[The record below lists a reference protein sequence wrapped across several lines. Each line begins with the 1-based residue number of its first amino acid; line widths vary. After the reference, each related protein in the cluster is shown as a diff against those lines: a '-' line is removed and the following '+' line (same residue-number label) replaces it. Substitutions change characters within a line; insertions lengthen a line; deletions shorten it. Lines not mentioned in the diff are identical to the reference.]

1 MEMTSINAYTKRYDI
16 YDLLACCL
24 LACSLIFA
32 LDRVLYLD
40 SAFSFFNFIQT
51 ENFAISYNRYT
62 AIIAQ
67 LPAFLLLKLGFGLEV
82 LVYIFSL
89 GYGLVYF
96 FTFLLIKNTFKNK
109 PLAIVFLLCS
119 LLGTHHLFFGLVFE
133 TMLALSMAF
142 LAAAVINFTFKNR
155 ANQWLSYFIILILG
169 IFSHPLFLLLI
180 MVFIFIHFLAT
191 KRILWQFS
199 LLLLIL
205 YAMKSFLFLIPN
217 HEINQYNNLL
227 DLANFK
233 QSFMHEYMLGNAWN
247 FYKLMAIIFTF
258 LLIYFRKMRNKK
270 MFWGYLCGCI
280 VVYIILAISN
290 SAGDAHIMLQRN
302 FLVLNMAVLL
312 PLAYFYNDFP
322 QKIITTLA
330 IPIAL
335 FLSLNTI
342 SKTSVL
348 YKNRR
353 ETLAKNINTL
363 QAVATKIA
371 IKKSQ
376 IVSDVLLSSWALGHE
391 SILLST
397 IINKKSSTITVLD
410 TLALYTN
417 GFIPAYGPPI
427 AIEKMNKH
435 YFNWDSSYYKLI
447 NKEFLLK

>member
-1 MEMTSINAYTKRYDI
+1 
-16 YDLLACCL
+16 
-24 LACSLIFA
+24 
-32 LDRVLYLD
+32 
-40 SAFSFFNFIQT
+40 
-51 ENFAISYNRYT
+51 
-62 AIIAQ
+62 
-67 LPAFLLLKLGFGLEV
+67 
-82 LVYIFSL
+82 
-89 GYGLVYF
+89 
-96 FTFLLIKNTFKNK
+96 
-109 PLAIVFLLCS
+109 
-119 LLGTHHLFFGLVFE
+119 
-133 TMLALSMAF
+133 
-142 LAAAVINFTFKNR
+142 
-155 ANQWLSYFIILILG
+155 
-169 IFSHPLFLLLI
+169 
-180 MVFIFIHFLAT
+180 
-191 KRILWQFS
+191 
-199 LLLLIL
+199 
-205 YAMKSFLFLIPN
+205 
-217 HEINQYNNLL
+217 
-227 DLANFK
+227 
-233 QSFMHEYMLGNAWN
+233 
-247 FYKLMAIIFTF
+247 
-258 LLIYFRKMRNKK
+258 

-280 VVYIILAISN
+280 AVYIILAISN

-397 IINKKSSTITVLD
+397 IINKKSSTITVVD

-435 YFNWDSSYYKLI
+435 YFNWDSSHYKLI